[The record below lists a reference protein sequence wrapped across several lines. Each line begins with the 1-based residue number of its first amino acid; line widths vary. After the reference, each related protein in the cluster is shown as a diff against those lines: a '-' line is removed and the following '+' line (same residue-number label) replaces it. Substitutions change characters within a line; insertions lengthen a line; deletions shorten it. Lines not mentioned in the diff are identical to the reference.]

1 MYQSYQNE
9 LYHHG
14 VKGMK
19 WGVRRYQNKDGTR
32 TALGKR
38 HRSSEGI
45 GESIKTW
52 GVRVKK
58 KVSDN
63 RAASKTKKASK
74 AAAKEQEKKVKEV
87 KKKSVSELSDDEL
100 RARINR
106 LTLEKQALSL
116 ERDVSQLK
124 PKHVTTGQ
132 KVVEGLKKMSVS
144 ALNDVVAPVA
154 KDYVK
159 KELRKQLGLDQNEV
173 NELDKLKKQ
182 AETLNYKKQI
192 NEANKY
198 FQREKEKAKGS
209 SDSQNNKG
217 KQKNSDTKNEDK
229 DNSKTTNSKSETPEG
244 NGPAY
249 TRGKEEKSKPL
260 TGEVV
265 GEGTSSKKTET
276 KSKPAGYSDPINAD
290 FTVSDA
296 YNSPQYQTGQDYV
309 QSLIQ
314 LEYKPK
320 RLKE

>member
-38 HRSSEGI
+38 RRSSEGI
-45 GESIKTW
+45 GENIKTW
-52 GVRVKK
+52 GVRIKK

-63 RAASKTKKASK
+63 RAASKSKKVSK
-74 AAAKEQEKKVKEV
+74 AEAKEQEKKVKEV

-106 LTLEKQALSL
+106 LTLEKQALGL

-144 ALNDVVAPVA
+144 ALNDVVAPIA

-244 NGPAY
+244 NGPVY

-260 TGEVV
+260 TGE
-265 GEGTSSKKTET
+265 GTSSKKTEAN
-276 KSKPAGYSDPINAD
+276 SKPAGYSDPINAN

>member
-58 KVSDN
+58 KVSDS
-63 RAASKTKKASK
+63 RSASKSKKASK

-106 LTLEKQALSL
+106 LTLEKQALGL

-244 NGPAY
+244 NGPVY

-265 GEGTSSKKTET
+265 SEGTSSKQTET
-276 KSKPAGYSDPINAD
+276 KSKPDGYSDPINAD
-290 FTVSDA
+290 FTVGDA

>member
-38 HRSSEGI
+38 RRSSEGI
-45 GESIKTW
+45 GENIKTW
-52 GVRVKK
+52 GARIKK

-63 RAASKTKKASK
+63 RAASKSKKVSK
-74 AAAKEQEKKVKEV
+74 AEAKEQEKKVKEV
-87 KKKSVSELSDDEL
+87 KKKSVSELTDDEL

-106 LTLEKQALSL
+106 LTLEKQALGL

-124 PKHVTTGQ
+124 PKYVTTGQ

-229 DNSKTTNSKSETPEG
+229 GNSKTTNSKSETPEG
-244 NGPAY
+244 NGPVY
-249 TRGKEEKSKPL
+249 NRGKEEKSKPL

-265 GEGTSSKKTET
+265 GEETSSKKTEA
-276 KSKPAGYSDPINAD
+276 KSKPAGYSDPINAN

>member
-38 HRSSEGI
+38 RRSSEGI

-52 GVRVKK
+52 GVRIKK

-63 RAASKTKKASK
+63 RAASKSKKVSK
-74 AAAKEQEKKVKEV
+74 AEAKEQEKKVKEV
-87 KKKSVSELSDDEL
+87 KKKSVSELTDDEL

-106 LTLEKQALSL
+106 LTLEKQALGL

-144 ALNDVVAPVA
+144 ALNDVVAPIA

-229 DNSKTTNSKSETPEG
+229 DNSKTTNSKPETPEG
-244 NGPAY
+244 NGPVY

-260 TGEVV
+260 TGE
-265 GEGTSSKKTET
+265 GTSSKKTEA
-276 KSKPAGYSDPINAD
+276 KSKPAGYSDPINAN